1 MQKISRYLQTK
12 NPWETNKSQ
21 IMKKSSFL
29 RKRLFGWTISA
40 VFLCENV
47 DSCMIAKG
55 FGFKFE
61 IRNQKLKTNLMFCTK
76 CGARNS
82 DEAVYCQKC
91 GTLLEAEEET
101 QVAHSVKIE
110 RNNTEES
117 ERQIF
122 SIHPTLTFVKIGYGL
137 AIFGALLLVAIFSFF
152 SQLTGVNI
160 PAWLSVIAGLALLLI
175 PAFYHFKQKLVRYTL
190 TDSKI
195 EIDEGLISKTT
206 RNVPLRT
213 IQDVTVSSTVPQRML
228 GFGNLIIENAGET
241 GGKIILKNINLPKQH
256 ADVLLRQMRRLNK

>member
-1 MQKISRYLQTK
+1 
-12 NPWETNKSQ
+12 
-21 IMKKSSFL
+21 
-29 RKRLFGWTISA
+29 
-40 VFLCENV
+40 
-47 DSCMIAKG
+47 
-55 FGFKFE
+55 
-61 IRNQKLKTNLMFCTK
+61 MFCSK
-76 CGARNS
+76 CSARNS

-101 QVAHSVKIE
+101 RIVRSTKPKPDNFA
-110 RNNTEES
+110 ES
-117 ERQIF
+117 EREIF

-160 PAWLSVIAGLALLLI
+160 PAWLSVIAGLSLLFI
-175 PAFYHFKQKLVRYTL
+175 PAFYHLKQKLVRYTL

-228 GFGNLIIENAGET
+228 GFGNLVIENAGET
-241 GGKIILKNINLPKQH
+241 GGKIVLRNINSPKKH
-256 ADVLLRQMRRLNK
+256 ADVLLKQMRRLNK